1 MSKRLLRGIIDF
13 GDAKLT
19 IEQIDGNYRRLLRS
33 GFEWHNPDETK
44 IWTYVQEYVQQ
55 NLEPPDWASIRDYF
69 ERNNEITVVEKLADI
84 KTVEAYTRSNYGTLL
99 RTLRE
104 EQAQNKVRKLLR
116 DVEEIITRG
125 RVEGK
130 TQLKGVTHALQYFNQ
145 HVYEEVPRDHN
156 IQIEGDIVHDTER
169 VWTEYQ
175 DAKSQ
180 KDKAYGKFTGIDHI
194 DKTCHGI
201 KKGELWVHA
210 AATGELKCLAGDTT
224 VFDHR
229 TQRRRRLSEL
239 YACGDLPVVSAI
251 QNEGASPVLVQ
262 TPASHLVQNGRREIF
277 ELLLVSGRRIG
288 ATSNHKFLTPFG
300 WESLSSLKEGDF
312 VATPKVM
319 RAVGAR
325 PYSLSEV
332 KLVGYLI
339 GDGAIGQCINFTQQ
353 DGPILCDFVTCLR
366 DLGYIEG
373 EPDYENPWF
382 SLNVPQGGQRVPY
395 VRVAHG
401 LGDRWHRTVSPLRLL
416 LEQLGLYG
424 TDSYNKRIPSEFFG
438 MSEDLVAALLGALW
452 STNGSCCTDDY
463 VRKDRINKD
472 GTGAKQS
479 SHIITYSSV
488 CRELCEDI
496 QSLLLRLGIKSTVTF
511 VNTKVEDRP
520 YRFWTVRIVT
530 NPSKRLFCE
539 KVRIVGKEAKFSR
552 LLSRLPKID
561 STPVPSSL
569 LPDGRRIKINGHW
582 RYARTASRNNPT
594 VTSDVAEKFGVSTG
608 DIYWD
613 CVKSVNSMGV
623 EMTYDL
629 SVPVHR
635 TFVANDI
642 ITHNSSFAINWC
654 YNLATRYRTHSLYV
668 SLEMRYEHLRR
679 LLAVMHTSNGKF
691 TAQGRQ
697 PLDYRKVR
705 DGDLT
710 REEEAFYKEALHDLE
725 NNPEYHKIRV
735 YSPDRKVGVDDIR
748 VYAESVHRSMDV
760 GLLVVDHSG
769 LVKAARAHKDYT
781 VEHNTVIVD
790 AKLLAL
796 HFNGGTGLPVLLL
809 HQINRQGKD
818 AADKQEGTEK
828 EGVYRFSNLS
838 YANEAERSADYV
850 TTTYLCDSLR
860 AAGETIFCNLK
871 NRDNDLFSKIK
882 VKVDFA
888 NARRLRNLEGQ
899 ESFNN
904 KELTKEDLRLL
915 NEAGL

>member
-33 GFEWHNPDETK
+33 GFEWYNPDETK

-99 RTLRE
+99 KTLRE

-116 DVEEIITRG
+116 DVEEIITKG

-145 HVYEEVPRDHN
+145 HIYEEVPRDHN

-169 VWTEYQ
+169 VWAEYQ

-210 AATGELKCLAGDTT
+210 AATGELK
-224 VFDHR
+224 
-229 TQRRRRLSEL
+229 
-239 YACGDLPVVSAI
+239 
-251 QNEGASPVLVQ
+251 
-262 TPASHLVQNGRREIF
+262 
-277 ELLLVSGRRIG
+277 
-288 ATSNHKFLTPFG
+288 
-300 WESLSSLKEGDF
+300 
-312 VATPKVM
+312 
-319 RAVGAR
+319 
-325 PYSLSEV
+325 
-332 KLVGYLI
+332 
-339 GDGAIGQCINFTQQ
+339 
-353 DGPILCDFVTCLR
+353 
-366 DLGYIEG
+366 
-373 EPDYENPWF
+373 
-382 SLNVPQGGQRVPY
+382 
-395 VRVAHG
+395 
-401 LGDRWHRTVSPLRLL
+401 
-416 LEQLGLYG
+416 
-424 TDSYNKRIPSEFFG
+424 
-438 MSEDLVAALLGALW
+438 
-452 STNGSCCTDDY
+452 
-463 VRKDRINKD
+463 
-472 GTGAKQS
+472 
-479 SHIITYSSV
+479 
-488 CRELCEDI
+488 
-496 QSLLLRLGIKSTVTF
+496 
-511 VNTKVEDRP
+511 
-520 YRFWTVRIVT
+520 
-530 NPSKRLFCE
+530 
-539 KVRIVGKEAKFSR
+539 
-552 LLSRLPKID
+552 
-561 STPVPSSL
+561 
-569 LPDGRRIKINGHW
+569 
-582 RYARTASRNNPT
+582 
-594 VTSDVAEKFGVSTG
+594 
-608 DIYWD
+608 
-613 CVKSVNSMGV
+613 
-623 EMTYDL
+623 
-629 SVPVHR
+629 
-635 TFVANDI
+635 
-642 ITHNSSFAINWC
+642 SSFAINWC

-691 TAQGRQ
+691 VAQGRQ

-705 DGDLT
+705 DGELT
-710 REEEAFYKEALHDLE
+710 KEEEAFYKEALHDLE

-735 YSPDRKVGVDDIR
+735 YSPDRKVGIDDIR

-850 TTTYLCDSLR
+850 TTSYLCDSLR

-871 NRDNDLFSKIK
+871 NRDNDLFSKVK